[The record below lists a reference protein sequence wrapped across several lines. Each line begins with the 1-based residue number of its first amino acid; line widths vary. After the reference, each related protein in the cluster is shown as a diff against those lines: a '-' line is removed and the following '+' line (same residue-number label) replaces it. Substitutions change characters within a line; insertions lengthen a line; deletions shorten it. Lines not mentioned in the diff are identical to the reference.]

1 MKGKKIIVG
10 ITGGIAAY
18 KGAEL
23 VRLLVREGAH
33 TKAAMTLNATRFV
46 TPLTFETLSGNKVI
60 WDMWGQEVT
69 TIPHI
74 TWGQDEDLIIIAPA
88 TANFIAKMA
97 HGIGDDFLSTMVL
110 AATAKIL
117 VCPSMNTHMFSNPAV
132 QDNLMLL
139 RERGY
144 TIMEPGEGQLA
155 CRTEGPGRL
164 PEPEEILEQA
174 LILLSQQD
182 LLGLRVLVTA
192 GATAEP
198 IDTVRYIT
206 NRSTG
211 KMGYSLAKAARR
223 RGASVVL
230 VSGPTTLS
238 PPQGIRFCGVKTA
251 VEMLQAVLDHRP
263 ETDIII
269 KAAAVSDYKPR
280 HEAGQKI
287 KKGAESLSIELVKN
301 PDILAQLGSTK
312 GDSPC
317 LLVGFAA
324 ETEDLLKNAK
334 EKLRAKNLDMIVA
347 NDVSRDDAGF
357 EADTNIVKIIYRD
370 GKVEDSPL
378 MTKDEVANLV
388 LDRVKTLWEGR
399 LEGRRG
405 N

>member
-1 MKGKKIIVG
+1 M
-10 ITGGIAAY
+10 
-18 KGAEL
+18 
-23 VRLLVREGAH
+23 
-33 TKAAMTLNATRFV
+33 
-46 TPLTFETLSGNKVI
+46 
-60 WDMWGQEVT
+60 
-69 TIPHI
+69 
-74 TWGQDEDLIIIAPA
+74 
-88 TANFIAKMA
+88 
-97 HGIGDDFLSTMVL
+97 
-110 AATAKIL
+110 
-117 VCPSMNTHMFSNPAV
+117 
-132 QDNLMLL
+132 
-139 RERGY
+139 
-144 TIMEPGEGQLA
+144 
-155 CRTEGPGRL
+155 
-164 PEPEEILEQA
+164 
-174 LILLSQQD
+174 
-182 LLGLRVLVTA
+182 GLRVLVTA

-198 IDTVRYIT
+198 IDPVRYIT

-238 PPQGIRFCGVKTA
+238 PPQGVKFCGVKTA
-251 VEMLQAVLDHRP
+251 GEMLQAVLDHRP
-263 ETDIII
+263 ESGIII
-269 KAAAVSDYKPR
+269 KAAAVSDYRPR
-280 HEAGQKI
+280 HEAEQKI

-312 GDSPC
+312 EDFPC

-347 NDVSRDDAGF
+347 NDVSRNDAGF
-357 EADTNIVKIIYRD
+357 ETDTNIVKIIYRD

-378 MTKDEVANLV
+378 MTKEEVADLV